1 MHLLPQRLI
10 IETLCFTVSQER
22 ITASAARLVTM
33 SRKSDHIT
41 PLILQLHWLT
51 VEQRIDFKVLLVTLR
66 RCKARLLSNQ

>member
-22 ITASAARLVTM
+22 ITASTARLVTM

-41 PLILQLHWLT
+41 PLLLQLHWLT